1 MEPMTMLAIGSALAG
16 GVSSI
21 MGGKAQGA
29 AIRRQNEQAH
39 RNWIQANTQKAFNNS
54 REQFQST
61 YAFEQQLKRNNAIAE
76 NAYAYQFD
84 AKNATQYNYAI
95 AQNQLAD
102 AMQNQRAAL
111 TNAVLSK
118 GISGSSGS
126 YAMLATTQ
134 ALNAISKSGQ
144 MRAALDQEKAQIDKQ
159 FKGMMAQ
166 QTENIFMPNIQ
177 LYDESP
183 LFGDAGAAE
192 AAGLVSGALQI
203 GGAAAAA
210 FGSSKQKSTP
220 NPSEGTNSFGFQS
233 TSTFNPSE
241 GTNSFNTN
249 LDSYDAPSG
258 SGFGNS
264 QFDQSAFA

>member
-1 MEPMTMLAIGSALAG
+1 MYD
-16 GVSSI
+16 
-21 MGGKAQGA
+21 K
-29 AIRRQNEQAH
+29 
-39 RNWIQANTQKAFNNS
+39 S
-54 REQFQST
+54 REAQTLERRRMFIRLKRFLFKSRCITQGDQT
-61 YAFEQQLKRNNAIAE
+61 VEQQLKRNNAIAE

-159 FKGMMAQ
+159 FKGMLAQ

-192 AAGLVSGALQI
+192 KAGLVSGALQI
-203 GGAAAAA
+203 GGAALAA
-210 FGSSKQKSTP
+210 FGS
-220 NPSEGTNSFGFQS
+220 FGS
-233 TSTFNPSE
+233 AGSSDPTSTFDPSE